1 MIHRRSRHLLA
12 LLAIVL
18 VALVAAAIGGGLLK
32 LGVMS
37 SEAVKEAM
45 DKASPDGVART
56 FPLERVAKI
65 VERSRLWGIVLIA
78 SSGTMLLVFIVVRR
92 LLGRA
97 LATAI
102 DALRRAPYRVVRWLR
117 EEPAHAA
124 LLAAFLLIGAAI
136 RVSFLWMEI
145 RGDEAVTIMT
155 FASRPLAYAL
165 SDYPSPNNHVF
176 YTFLCHVALRVFG
189 YPTGSSGEIWAARLP
204 ALIVGVLTIPALYAG
219 ARSIFDR
226 RVALLASAIAM
237 GMPYLVYYSA
247 NARGYGIIALAT
259 VLLISLATRGVRSN
273 ASRAWLCIPIVGTI
287 GFHAVP
293 TMLFPFLGV
302 CLWIGLESLVAT
314 RGPGRWSRLGR
325 LMISGLATVWLTLL
339 AYIPV
344 LVVSGPRALVA
355 NRFIT
360 PMTTPEFWH
369 EMALRGGDFLRH
381 LHAGVPLPIVAIIA
395 LGLGASFVAHFWIA
409 RHRVPWIIML
419 ALGAGIILLVQRA
432 APYPGVW
439 IFVVPVYIMLA
450 ASGLVWLG
458 DMIFRDVDARDSTS
472 MVLSAAL
479 GSGLL
484 AFLVIRRGPE
494 GIREGDL
501 FGHAE
506 VVAEYLT
513 QNAHPDDR
521 LLMAWPTLPVLEY
534 HAPRVGLSND
544 LISRDTPD
552 GSHTLVL
559 ITTPPE
565 LLRMVAPSRVDEA
578 ALDDFNKKL
587 EFLHKST
594 LSLDQLVLIHDF
606 ENARLY
612 RIRRTIG
619 DGPTSPDSEHGSE
632 RSEESGSSATPLP

>member
-1 MIHRRSRHLLA
+1 MIHRRARHLLA
-12 LLAIVL
+12 FLSILL
-18 VALVAAAIGGGLLK
+18 VAVVAAAIGIGLLK
-32 LGVMS
+32 LGGTS
-37 SEAVKEAM
+37 AEAVKEAM
-45 DKASPDGVART
+45 DKVSPDGVAKT

-65 VERSRLWGIVLIA
+65 VERARLWGIVSIA
-78 SSGTMLLVFIVVRR
+78 SSGTMLLMLIVARR
-92 LLGRA
+92 LVGRA
-97 LATAI
+97 LATAFGVLGHGPRRV
-102 DALRRAPYRVVRWLR
+102 LRWAR

-176 YTFLCHVALRVFG
+176 YTFLCHITLRVFG
-189 YPTGSSGEIWAARLP
+189 YPAGSSGEIWVARLP
-204 ALIVGVLTIPALYAG
+204 ALIVGVLTIPAIYAC

-226 RVALLASAIAM
+226 RVALLASALAM

-247 NARGYGIIALAT
+247 NARGYGLIALAT
-259 VLLISLATRGVRSN
+259 VLLVSLASRGVRSN

-293 TMLFPFLGV
+293 TMLFPFLGI
-302 CLWIGLESLVAT
+302 CLWIALESLVTT

-325 LMISGLATVWLTLL
+325 LMISGIVTIWLTLL

-344 LVVSGPRALVA
+344 LVVSGPRSLVA

-395 LGLGASFVAHFWIA
+395 LGLGASFVAHIWIA
-409 RHRVPWIIML
+409 RHRVPWIVV
-419 ALGAGIILLVQRA
+419 LGVGAAIILLVQRA

-439 IFVVPVYIMLA
+439 IYMVPVYIMLA

-458 DMIFRDVDARDSTS
+458 DMIFRDIDARDSTS

-501 FGHAE
+501 FEHAE
-506 VVAEYLT
+506 VVATYLT

-565 LLRMVAPSRVDEA
+565 LLRKIAPSRVDQA
-578 ALDDFNKKL
+578 ALDEFNKKL
-587 EFLHKST
+587 EFLHRAT
-594 LSLDQLVLIHDF
+594 LSLDQLVLIKDF

-612 RIRRTIG
+612 RIRRTLPDEP
-619 DGPTSPDSEHGSE
+619 DGV
-632 RSEESGSSATPLP
+632 RSEPGVVPAIP